1 MMRTG
6 TMREQGSIILIPVPF
21 TDLSSTKRRPV
32 IVISN
37 NEYNQ
42 TTSDMVVVAMTSNP
56 SQTPY
61 SFTISN
67 EDLVEGQLNRPGKVR
82 VDKIYTLSQS
92 LAVRTFGKV
101 SLTTMK
107 RIRSLLGDVTK
118 IRNTAEVTLSS
129 CHAERREASR
139 SALSSPGRFAS
150 LSVTGLLLLYC
161 ENTHVNPPLADCHR
175 CIAVAAHPSPPSPLS
190 QNGSNTAKVT
200 LSHRAP
206 GP

>member
-1 MMRTG
+1 MLKNFR
-6 TMREQGSIILIPVPF
+6 VP
-21 TDLSSTKRRPV
+21 KRRPV

-42 TTSDMVVVAMTSNP
+42 TTSDMVVVATTSNP

-129 CHAERREASR
+129 CHAERSEASR
-139 SALSSPGRFAS
+139 SALSSLGRFAS

-161 ENTHVNPPLADCHR
+161 LKSDLTPLIAPLPVRRPHTH
-175 CIAVAAHPSPPSPLS
+175 
-190 QNGSNTAKVT
+190 G
-200 LSHRAP
+200 
-206 GP
+206 